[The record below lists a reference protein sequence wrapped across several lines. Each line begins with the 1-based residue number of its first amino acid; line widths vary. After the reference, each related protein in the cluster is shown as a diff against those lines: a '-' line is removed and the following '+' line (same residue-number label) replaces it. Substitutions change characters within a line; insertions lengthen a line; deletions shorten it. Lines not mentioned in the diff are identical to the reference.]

1 MNQHENEI
9 LLVDDDPADAE
20 LTMLSLRK
28 ARLANR
34 IEVARDGAEALDY
47 LFCRGVY
54 ASRSFDHPPR
64 LVLLDL
70 KLPRIS
76 GHEVLRAIK
85 ADVRTRAIPVVVL
98 TSSNQERDLVECYQ
112 LGANSYIQKP
122 VDLKKFQ
129 EIVEHFGMYWLV
141 VNHPAPPAAFT
152 MKNPRR
158 DP

>member
-20 LTMLSLRK
+20 LTMFSLRK

-47 LFCRGVY
+47 LFCRGAY

-85 ADVRTRAIPVVVL
+85 ADVRTRAIPVLVL

-141 VNHPAPPAAFT
+141 VNHSAPAAAFSV
-152 MKNPRR
+152 KDSRR
-158 DP
+158 DA